1 MRNFRHW
8 HLFLFDYYALSWRF
22 SRFLLFA
29 LSKPRHPHQKHTSN
43 TDHKGSLYD
52 VYSPVYFWWTRR
64 ESNPRPEH
72 LLTTFNE
79 FYIYII
85 SGIVIIVNVFLQVCQ
100 ILFFSLNKQLGTF
113 ILYCNGNYD
122 LIDWFAGSF
131 FKHFCICR
139 SLHKV
144 IFNV

>member
-1 MRNFRHW
+1 MAILQFST
-8 HLFLFDYYALSWRF
+8 HLPCRIQE
-22 SRFLLFA
+22 
-29 LSKPRHPHQKHTSN
+29 HPHQKHTGN

-52 VYSPVYFWWTRR
+52 VYSPVCFWWTRR

-72 LLTTFNE
+72 LLTTFIE
-79 FYIYII
+79 FYIYIV
-85 SGIVIIVNVFLQVCQ
+85 SGIVIVVNILLQVCQ
-100 ILFFSLNKQLGTF
+100 VFFFSLNKQLGTF
-113 ILYCNGNYD
+113 ILYRNGNYD
-122 LIDWFAGSF
+122 LVDWFTSSF